1 MWIRVSNK
9 ISRTKGL
16 FKMPEVRDSCEYIDH
31 CLGKEYQFADSICL
45 TSNHKD
51 CTYYQ
56 AMERLKHGSIADVR

>member
-1 MWIRVSNK
+1 
-9 ISRTKGL
+9 
-16 FKMPEVRDSCEYIDH
+16 MPEVRDSCEYIDH